1 MRVHILK
8 EMTQY
13 GREKGKCNRKI
24 KEEVRKRLTEGNVL
38 NYVFTGGEKYR
49 QDVFAQYRK
58 GVEGG

>member
-1 MRVHILK
+1 MRVHTLK
-8 EMTQY
+8 EIAQY
-13 GREKGKCNRKI
+13 GRKKGKCNRKI
-24 KEEVRKRLTEGNVL
+24 KEEVRKRLTEGN